1 MSAGVQS
8 TKKTRDLILISIFAA
23 LVAVGAFIRIPLP
36 FSPVPVTLQFIFSAY
51 AGLFLGPRKGAYA
64 LLVYIGLGLIGLPVF
79 TQGGGIG
86 YIFMPTFGFLIGFTL
101 STVWIGYCRT
111 KMKEYKFLPL
121 FCSIAGGLVILY
133 LCGWL
138 YLHWVLAIY
147 GGKAMTLTQSFM
159 VSVAPF
165 VVSDLIFAAVAA
177 LTAVRVLPILKRLGY
192 L

>member
-121 FCSIAGGLVILY
+121 FCRLTNRWGGWSSLKTEEEWILQNPPKH
-133 LCGWL
+133 G
-138 YLHWVLAIY
+138 
-147 GGKAMTLTQSFM
+147 
-159 VSVAPF
+159 
-165 VVSDLIFAAVAA
+165 
-177 LTAVRVLPILKRLGY
+177 RLSGSEF
-192 L
+192 